1 MAVILGIDPG
11 SRVTGFGV
19 IRFKKNRCEYLAS
32 GCIRMGT
39 VSLAERLQKIFQGL
53 KEVITLYQPEQVGIE
68 KVFVGRNVD
77 SALKLG
83 HARGAAILA
92 AVEFALPVSEY
103 SARQV
108 KRSVV
113 GFGAADK
120 NQVQQMISALL
131 KLNKVPSQ
139 DAADA
144 LAIAICHAQMQQGLM
159 HIQEGNK
166 LVKGRIRP

>member
-1 MAVILGIDPG
+1 MTVILGIDPG

-19 IRFKKNRCEYLAS
+19 IRFKQHRCEYLAS

-39 VSLAERLQKIFQGL
+39 VSLAERLQTIFQGIQ
-53 KEVITLYQPEQVGIE
+53 EVIRLYQPTQVGIE
-68 KVFVGRNVD
+68 KVFVGRNID

-92 AVEFALPVSEY
+92 AAESTLSVCEY

-120 NQVQQMISALL
+120 NQVQQMVSALL
-131 KLNKVPSQ
+131 KLSKVPSQ

-144 LAIAICHAQMQQGLM
+144 LAIAICHAQMQQGLR
-159 HIQEGNK
+159 HIQKGNK
-166 LVKGRIRP
+166 LVKGRIRE

>member
-1 MAVILGIDPG
+1 MAIILGIDPG

-19 IRFKKNRCEYLAS
+19 IRFKQGHCQYLAS
-32 GCIRMGT
+32 GCIRMGN

-53 KEVITLYQPEQVGIE
+53 KEVIGIYQPEQVGIE
-68 KVFVGRNVD
+68 KVFVGRNID

-92 AVEFALPVSEY
+92 AAESMLPICEY

-120 NQVQQMISALL
+120 NQVQQMVSALL
-131 KLNKVPSQ
+131 KLSQVPAQ

-144 LAIAICHAQMQQGLM
+144 LAIAICHAQMQQGLL
-159 HIQEGNK
+159 HIQAGNK
-166 LVKGRIRP
+166 LVKGRILQ